1 MAKINWKGERFMKQ
15 GLSRTLYYFNFSAAA
30 IALWFCLHLPS
41 CGPGFE
47 SQANHL
53 HFFQFVLKL

>member
-30 IALWFCLHLPS
+30 IALWFCLHLRPAALGS
-41 CGPGFE
+41 NPK
-47 SQANHL
+47 QTIYT
-53 HFFQFVLKL
+53 FFNLYY